1 MQESNEFIMGCG
13 CLFVSLLI
21 NFFPAASV
29 YVMTKKDEEP
39 KNVAIVIFVWACEII
54 VLSIVIHE
62 GLR

>member
-1 MQESNEFIMGCG
+1 MQEINDFIMGCG

-29 YVMTKKDEEP
+29 YVMTRKDEEP
-39 KNVAIVIFVWACEII
+39 KNVVMTIFIWACEII
-54 VLSIVIHE
+54 VLSIAIHE